1 MVAELIATI
10 EAEKLAALPD
20 FLIFSQLEDVGAV
33 AALLNQP
40 EKLTLLASE
49 KPTLVEM
56 VSLPLVV
63 EALMDCTLL
72 VKLTISPFFPTLAKA
87 IPSVITDVL
96 ALEPSLVECI
106 PDSTIL
112 HLAEPSTINIFT
124 DSVLSTVLVK
134 RPNIIRELP
143 SETLAAT
150 VQSRPA
156 MVANLPEEVLIS
168 IIAGR
173 QDVLTLLPD
182 DDLIA
187 LLKLRPS
194 FLALIVEHLPSSQLL
209 LLLSSRPKLLPS
221 LPPSADHIISSSLKK
236 KHLKNKLLKLLQAMP
251 GRLLA
256 TLASSRPAMVANLPE
271 EVLVSIIAGRQ
282 DVFTLLPDEDLTA
295 LLELKPT
302 FLALIV
308 EYLPS
313 SQLLL
318 LLSSRPQLLPSLP
331 TSADPIISNLLQE
344 KYLKHKLL
352 KLVQAMPAITLAT
365 LASSRPW
372 LIANMPPSALN
383 SLVARDDLLP
393 LLKDHHLLNLLS
405 FKPSLLSALA
415 ELPSDK
421 LSPILKSRPALI
433 ERLPPSAR
441 PILSS
446 LLLQKSFL
454 KKLSLPLLVGLA
466 SSPTI
471 LGLLTKFSLIQV
483 LRIQSS

>member
-1 MVAELIATI
+1 MQKYYCYVQKNRLFWASCRNITGQEPGAPGFSCR
-10 EAEKLAALPD
+10 A
-20 FLIFSQLEDVGAV
+20 IFGVRE
-33 AALLNQP
+33 
-40 EKLTLLASE
+40 EI
-49 KPTLVEM
+49 LVFRRNIH
-56 VSLPLVV
+56 L
-63 EALMDCTLL
+63 C
-72 VKLTISPFFPTLAKA
+72 
-87 IPSVITDVL
+87 
-96 ALEPSLVECI
+96 SLVECI
-106 PDSTIL
+106 PDSTLL
-112 HLAEPSTINIFT
+112 HLAEPSTINIFA

-143 SETLAAT
+143 SETLAST

-156 MVANLPEEVLIS
+156 MVV
-168 IIAGR
+168 
-173 QDVLTLLPD
+173 
-182 DDLIA
+182 
-187 LLKLRPS
+187 
-194 FLALIVEHLPSSQLL
+194 
-209 LLLSSRPKLLPS
+209 
-221 LPPSADHIISSSLKK
+221 
-236 KHLKNKLLKLLQAMP
+236 
-251 GRLLA
+251 
-256 TLASSRPAMVANLPE
+256 NLPE

-282 DVFTLLPDEDLTA
+282 DVLTLLPDEDLIA

-302 FLALIV
+302 LLALIV

-344 KYLKHKLL
+344 KYLRHKLL
-352 KLVQAMPAITLAT
+352 KLVQAIPASTLAT

-372 LIANMPPSALN
+372 LIANMPPSALK

-405 FKPSLLSALA
+405 FKPSLLNALA

-454 KKLSLPLLVGLA
+454 KKLSLPFMVGLA

-483 LRIQSS
+483 SRTQSS